1 MGTLIPGMARGML
14 PNMMPRNIPT
24 NSVTMLGSW
33 RRFVELPSFSARRL
47 MSSIRPTTVRR
58 SPICNSRLGLA
69 RRSRPARFT
78 RVAFNRYPI
87 LRRRLPILRP
97 LNSGRVTS
105 IRRETTGAGIAS
117 QFISTGRPI
126 NASNALS
133 SCKERTTRS
142 KSPSWSVV
150 SELGMITSSLCL
162 IRDTTKLRSISLVK
176 SSRVLP
182 KISLFSTL

>member
-1 MGTLIPGMARGML
+1 MTETAQENCDDQRSPANPNFMGTLIPGMARGML
-14 PNMMPRNIPT
+14 PNMIPRNIPT

-126 NASNALS
+126 NASMRFRHVKRGQREASLLLGVSYLS
-133 SCKERTTRS
+133 
-142 KSPSWSVV
+142 WV
-150 SELGMITSSLCL
+150 
-162 IRDTTKLRSISLVK
+162 
-176 SSRVLP
+176 
-182 KISLFSTL
+182 